1 MEQRRILFL
10 TNLIPYP
17 LDNGGKIKTHC
28 AIDAVLEMGASV
40 DLIAFNEGEGSSEEC
55 FREVYKD
62 QQIDLYTFPG
72 KITTAGNEGYM
83 AGVALRSLLTGR
95 PFAAEKYRTR
105 NMVAMLERL
114 FAKHHYDLVYCDH
127 LQMGVYLDILPSGIP
142 VILDEHNCESE
153 LARQRATKSRNP
165 IKKWFLKLEYRKL
178 KMFEAR
184 IVNRADKT
192 IVLTKEDKACLEEA
206 GARGDFEL
214 IPIGVEDTGV
224 KKYRGKRNP
233 MRLLFLGTLT
243 WEPNVSGIEW
253 FLENVYP
260 CLNNAQL
267 VIAGKGISGQLK
279 EKALSFGAEVLG
291 YVENV
296 NDVYDDCDAMV
307 VPLFMGSG
315 QRVKIIEAF
324 SKGMPVI
331 TTSIGIEGI
340 HAEDQREALIAD
352 SPKQFVESI
361 NIIQNEDIYLSIA
374 ESARRR
380 YEEDYSTQ
388 MILNRIKSVV
398 ASVLKP
404 DSRA

>member
-1 MEQRRILFL
+1 M
-10 TNLIPYP
+10 
-17 LDNGGKIKTHC
+17 
-28 AIDAVLEMGASV
+28 
-40 DLIAFNEGEGSSEEC
+40 
-55 FREVYKD
+55 
-62 QQIDLYTFPG
+62 
-72 KITTAGNEGYM
+72 
-83 AGVALRSLLTGR
+83 
-95 PFAAEKYRTR
+95 
-105 NMVAMLERL
+105 
-114 FAKHHYDLVYCDH
+114 
-127 LQMGVYLDILPSGIP
+127 
-142 VILDEHNCESE
+142 
-153 LARQRATKSRNP
+153 
-165 IKKWFLKLEYRKL
+165 
-178 KMFEAR
+178 
-184 IVNRADKT
+184 
-192 IVLTKEDKACLEEA
+192 
-206 GARGDFEL
+206 
-214 IPIGVEDTGV
+214 
-224 KKYRGKRNP
+224 
-233 MRLLFLGTLT
+233 
-243 WEPNVSGIEW
+243 
-253 FLENVYP
+253 YP

-315 QRVKIIEAF
+315 QMVKIIEAF